1 MIGLLLVSGI
11 QGVSQEGGTLAMGL
25 AAIGAINLGVGA
37 IEAVV
42 TGYLVAY
49 LARIRPDILGERTTV
64 APGGA
69 PL

>member
-1 MIGLLLVSGI
+1 
-11 QGVSQEGGTLAMGL
+11 MGL